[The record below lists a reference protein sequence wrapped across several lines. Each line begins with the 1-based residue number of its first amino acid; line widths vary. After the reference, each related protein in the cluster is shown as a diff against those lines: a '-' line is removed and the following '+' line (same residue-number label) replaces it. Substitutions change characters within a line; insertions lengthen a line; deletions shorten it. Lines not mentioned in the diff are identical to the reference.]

1 MTGTPS
7 KTPQTDAQWALKVE
21 QRLRA
26 LEATG
31 PTRVGSWV
39 ISEVDG
45 QLVATKPG
53 QSQPITVLDTSATAG
68 PTPNIRQ
75 LAVVTLVSEPAGFTN
90 QFSLSYRGQTTPM
103 MTIDSTHA
111 TDIQT
116 ALVAL
121 FVQYTALDFNVTG
134 VVGGPW
140 TIAFPGDVMQIGA
153 TTTTSTLHPPP
164 VMTCVP
170 IPGTATQ

>member
-1 MTGTPS
+1 MTVPG
-7 KTPQTDAQWALKVE
+7 KTPKTDAQWALKVE
-21 QRLRA
+21 QRLRE

-45 QLVATKPG
+45 QLIATKPG
-53 QSQPITVLDTSATAG
+53 QTHQLTSLDTSATAA
-68 PTPNIRQ
+68 PAPFKRQ
-75 LAVVTLVSEPAGFTN
+75 LALVSVVSEPAGFTN
-90 QFSLSYRGQTTPM
+90 QFSLSYRGQTTPL

-111 TDIQT
+111 TDIET

-121 FVQYTALDFNVTG
+121 FVQFTALDFNVTG

-140 TIAFPGDVMQIGA
+140 TIAYPGAVLQIGQ
-153 TTTTSTLHPPP
+153 TTTTSSLHPPP
-164 VMTCVP
+164 VMTCIPV
-170 IPGTATQ
+170 PGTVTQ